1 MAVHIVLVERV
12 IHTLPEYILGYMP
25 SKSAK
30 TLLTVKVDKNL
41 KADAQVTADRL
52 GLPLGTII
60 NAFLLQLVRDT
71 SISRLISDKK
81 SDFYFSSLTIA
92 SLRKILSKNTS
103 LLITLLSET
112 RYVIFNRCMK

>member
-60 NAFLLQLVRDT
+60 NAFLLQLVRDQ
-71 SISRLISDKK
+71 S
-81 SDFYFSSLTIA
+81 FTIHYNEK
-92 SLRKILSKNTS
+92 LRKAVT
-103 LLITLLSET
+103 ET
-112 RYVIFNRCMK
+112 PQSAD